1 MRLSSGL
8 ALAALLTLSF
18 PASAQW
24 TQGAPGK
31 VWAKS
36 ALFVQKTGD
45 QFDVI
50 GVRRPFFQPNGVS
63 DAKALFTE
71 VIVGLHSN
79 LDLWVQAPYFDL
91 TFRDDN
97 QTLTKTG
104 FGDVRAW
111 LRWNITKLF
120 GGSTPVSIRAGA
132 KAPIG
137 ESPIDAQLIPLG
149 EGQWDLE
156 AYGEV
161 GHSFWP
167 VPVYAILWLG
177 YRVRMENSEQFID
190 PGNEFVFL
198 GEAGVNPTPDTFLK
212 ATFDGFRGERREV
225 DGVLTGTR
233 RRIATLQFTGAV
245 RTGPVWPEVAVRIP
259 ISGQEFPAGVQFV
272 FGASAQLR

>member
-1 MRLSSGL
+1 M
-8 ALAALLTLSF
+8 ALAALLTLSL

-31 VWAKS
+31 VWVKS
-36 ALFVQKTGD
+36 ALFIQETGD
-45 QFDVI
+45 RYDVK
-50 GVRRPFFQPNGVS
+50 GVRRPFFAPNGVS

-71 VIVGLHSN
+71 VIVGLHPN

-120 GGSTPVSIRAGA
+120 GGSTPISIRAGA

-137 ESPIDAQLIPLG
+137 ESPIDAQIIPLG

-156 AYGEV
+156 AFGEV

-177 YRVRMENSEQFID
+177 YRVRMKNSDQFID
-190 PGNEFVFL
+190 PGNQRVFL
-198 GEAGVNPTPDTFLK
+198 VEAGVNPTPDTFFK

-225 DGVLTGTR
+225 DGILTATE

-259 ISGQEFPAGVQFV
+259 ISGREFPAGVQFV
-272 FGASAQLR
+272 VGASAQIR

>member
-8 ALAALLTLSF
+8 ALGALLTLSL

-31 VWAKS
+31 VWVKS
-36 ALFVQKTGD
+36 VLFVQETGD
-45 QFDVI
+45 RFDVI
-50 GVRRPFFQPNGVS
+50 GVRRPFFTNGVS

-71 VIVGLHSN
+71 VIVGLHPN

-91 TFRDDN
+91 TFRDDV
-97 QTLTKTG
+97 QTLDRAG
-104 FGDVRAW
+104 FGDIRAW

-120 GGSTPVSIRAGA
+120 GGRTPLSIRAGA

-137 ESPIDAQLIPLG
+137 DAPTDAQEVPLG

-167 VPVYAILWLG
+167 VPVSAILWLG
-177 YRVRMENSEQFID
+177 YRIRMENSEQFFD

-225 DGVLTGTR
+225 DGILTASQ

-259 ISGQEFPAGVQFV
+259 ISGQAFPAGVQFV
-272 FGASAQLR
+272 FGASAQIR